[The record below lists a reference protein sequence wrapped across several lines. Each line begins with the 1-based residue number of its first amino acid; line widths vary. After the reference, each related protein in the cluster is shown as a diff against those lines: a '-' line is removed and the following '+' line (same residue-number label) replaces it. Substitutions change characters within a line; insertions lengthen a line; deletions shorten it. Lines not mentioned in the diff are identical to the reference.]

1 MPQQRLFLLVAG
13 YSHGDAIS
21 NEARI
26 LRDLF
31 RRRGLE
37 SHVVCES
44 CRILPEL
51 QHDALTLEAFTETV
65 RPNDIAFLQLSIGSA
80 VNDVFRKADC
90 RKVLLYQNIT
100 PAEYFQCIHPG
111 LSASLA
117 WGRRQLIEL
126 AGCAEITL
134 AASTFNAREL
144 EAAGHP
150 PAALFPLLIDW
161 STLTTEC
168 DRALLSQWND
178 DKTNIL
184 FVGRCAPNKKI
195 EDVLFAFHFF
205 QKYVEPES
213 RLIHVG
219 SYAGTEKYHY
229 WLKTLVRKNS
239 MRNVE
244 LIGTL
249 TQPELNAAYACA
261 NVFLCMSEHEG
272 FCVPLLEAMQH
283 RVPILAFDAGAVA
296 ETLGGAGILV
306 RAKKFDQ
313 IAEMMGRIA
322 HDKPFRQALLEGQDR
337 RLETYKA
344 FDMETRLLELLAP
357 VLTTH

>member
-1 MPQQRLFLLVAG
+1 MPNQRIYLLVAG

-21 NEARI
+21 NEART
-26 LRDLF
+26 LRDIF
-31 RRRGLE
+31 RRHGWE

-51 QHDALTLEAFTETV
+51 RHDALTLEQFAPEV
-65 RPNDIAFLQLSIGSA
+65 RPDDIAFLQLSIGSA
-80 VNDVFRKADC
+80 VNDVFRAANC

-100 PAEYFQCIHPG
+100 PAEYFQAIHPG
-111 LSASLA
+111 LSAGLA
-117 WGRRQLIEL
+117 WGRRQLTEL
-126 AGCAEITL
+126 AGTAQITL

-144 EAAGHP
+144 ESAGHP
-150 PAALFPLLIDW
+150 PARIFPLIIDW
-161 STLTTEC
+161 SNLSTEC
-168 DRALLSQWND
+168 DRRILNLWGDQ
-178 DKTNIL
+178 KTNIL

-195 EDVLFAFHFF
+195 EDVIFAFHFF

-219 SYAGTEKYHY
+219 SYAGSEKYHY
-229 WLKTLVRKNS
+229 WLRTLVRKNS

-261 NVFLCMSEHEG
+261 RVFLCMSEHEG

-283 RVPILAFDAGAVA
+283 RVPVMAYDAGAVA
-296 ETLGGAGILV
+296 ETLGGAGVLF
-306 RAKKFDQ
+306 RRKQFDQ

-322 HDKPFRQALLEGQDR
+322 RDTAFRDALLAGQDR
-337 RLETYKA
+337 RLRAYKE
-344 FDMETRLLELLAP
+344 FDPEQRLFELLAP
-357 VLTTH
+357 VLIRP